1 MLLLCGASG
10 ELGGRVARR
19 LSERGADLRVLAR
32 PGAAGTAAAAAPGA
46 EVVAGDLRDAP
57 SLDPAVRGVQ
67 TVVAT
72 ATAMGRAL
80 GGEALDVRAVDGH
93 GMLALVDAAERAGVE
108 RFVYV
113 AYAGLSDEAARRYPL
128 AAAKRAV
135 ERRLERSSM
144 RTAILRPDQFQEI
157 WLSPVTQFDWPH
169 GRVVVFGHGETRTR
183 YVAVDDV
190 AEAVARVALA
200 GDPPAMIEFGGP
212 DALTRREAVALF
224 EQVSGQEF
232 RTRHVPRPVLT
243 AGMRV
248 LRRPRPH
255 LASVM
260 GLAYFADLADAA
272 WTDAPLTELGI
283 TPRGVQAYAEGAVRG
298 AAV

>member
-19 LSERGADLRVLAR
+19 LSERGAELRVLAR
-32 PGAAGTAAAAAPGA
+32 PGSAGAAIGNAADA
-46 EVVAGDLRDAP
+46 EVATGDLRDFG
-57 SLDPAVRGVQ
+57 SLQAAARGTR

-72 ATAMGRAL
+72 ATAMGRAQIQSL
-80 GGEALDVRAVDGH
+80 
-93 GMLALVDAAERAGVE
+93 AAERAGAE

-113 AYAGLSDEAARRYPL
+113 SYAGLSDEAASRHTL

-135 ERRLERSSM
+135 ERRLERSRM
-144 RTAILRPDQFQEI
+144 RTVIVRPDQFQEI
-157 WLSPVTQFDWPH
+157 WLSPVTQFDWPR
-169 GRVVVFGHGETRTR
+169 GRVVVFGRGEARTR
-183 YVAVDDV
+183 YVAVDNV
-190 AEAVARVALA
+190 AEAVAALA
-200 GDPPAMIEFGGP
+200 LDADPPERVEFGGP
-212 DALTRREAVALF
+212 DALSRHEAIAVF
-224 EQVSGQEF
+224 EQISGRAY
-232 RTRHVPRPVLT
+232 RTPDVPRAVLT

-260 GLAYFADLADAA
+260 GLSYFADLADAT
-272 WTDAPLTELGI
+272 WTDAPLKALGI
-283 TPRGVQAYAEGAVRG
+283 APRGVRAYAERVIRG

>member
-19 LSERGADLRVLAR
+19 LSERGAELRVLAR
-32 PGAAGTAAAAAPGA
+32 PGSAGAAIGNAADA
-46 EVVAGDLRDAP
+46 EVATGDLRDFG
-57 SLDPAVRGVQ
+57 SLQAAARGTR

-80 GGEALDVRAVDGH
+80 GGERLDLRAVDGH
-93 GMLALVDAAERAGVE
+93 GMLALVDAAERAGAE

-113 AYAGLSDEAARRYPL
+113 SYAGLSDEAASRHTL

-135 ERRLERSSM
+135 ERRLERSRM
-144 RTAILRPDQFQEI
+144 RTVIVRPDQFQEI
-157 WLSPVTQFDWPH
+157 WLSPVTQFDWPR
-169 GRVVVFGHGETRTR
+169 GRVVVFGRGEARTR

-190 AEAVARVALA
+190 AEAVAALA
-200 GDPPAMIEFGGP
+200 LDADPPERVEFGGP
-212 DALTRREAVALF
+212 DALSRHEAIAVF
-224 EQVSGQEF
+224 EQISGRAY
-232 RTRHVPRPVLT
+232 RTPDVPRAVLT

-260 GLAYFADLADAA
+260 GLSYFADLADAT
-272 WTDAPLTELGI
+272 WTDAPLKALGI
-283 TPRGVQAYAEGAVRG
+283 APRGVRAYAERVIRG